1 MVCDG
6 LRKRRRLFRLSVY
19 SQKGICVGN
28 VHVRFGIF
36 RQLIGNWFR
45 DARDSMRIK
54 RLAHLGIAV
63 KSLDQAVRFFTQG
76 LPLEL
81 THTEDY
87 QGMRIGFVPVG
98 DSSIELL
105 EDVSG
110 SSAIKGY
117 LDKNGEGIHHIAF
130 EVDDIHE
137 AVAELKQRGVRL
149 IDETPRVG
157 AHGMTIAFMHPK
169 ATHGILMELVQ
180 PTEDVH

>member
-1 MVCDG
+1 
-6 LRKRRRLFRLSVY
+6 
-19 SQKGICVGN
+19 
-28 VHVRFGIF
+28 
-36 RQLIGNWFR
+36 
-45 DARDSMRIK
+45 MRIK

-117 LDKNGEGIHHIAF
+117 LDKNGEGSHHIAF